1 MKIHVNKKRW
11 NFAILNV
18 FFVILSFF
26 FAVFFSVISNKLDSV
41 TAADRWRGENDLRF
55 AQIGCFLPID
65 SPKKE
70 EDILIFRRTLDQKL
84 LDASLA
90 AADGASLYTD
100 AYSGQAKLT
109 VSGNHGKSEV
119 NAIGVGGEFFLFHPL
134 RLLSGSYI
142 SGNDFMQD
150 RVVLDETLAWRLFGG
165 SDVAGMTVY
174 VGETP
179 LYVAGVIQRETDYAS
194 REAYGEIPV
203 MFVSYSAFHAL
214 TDANITC
221 YEIVMPD
228 MISGFARSV
237 TTENFDVGT
246 GDIVENSSRY
256 SLSNLLQVIKDYGVR
271 SMRHNGVI
279 YPYWENAVRMTED
292 YLALLLVLIV
302 FFAALPVC
310 TVVICCIK
318 LVVSLCQKAV
328 KAVPE
333 RVSAARERKR
343 EEHYARIG
351 EK

>member
-11 NFAILNV
+11 YYAILNV
-18 FFVILSFF
+18 FFVFLSVF
-26 FAVFFSVISNKLDSV
+26 FAVFFSVISHKLDSV
-41 TAADRWRGENDLRF
+41 NAADRWRGENEFRF
-55 AQIGCFLPID
+55 AQIGCFLPVD
-65 SPKKE
+65 SPKNE

-84 LDASLA
+84 LDASLS
-90 AADGASLYTD
+90 ADDRTSLYAD

-109 VSGNHGKSEV
+109 VSGSHGKSEV

-142 SGNDFMQD
+142 SENDLMQD
-150 RVVLDETLAWRLFGG
+150 RVVLDETLAWQLFGG

-179 LYVAGVIQRETDYAS
+179 LYVAGVIQHENDYAS

-203 MFVSYSAFHAL
+203 MFVSYSAFHEL
-214 TDANITC
+214 TETGITC

-228 MISGFARSV
+228 MISGFAKNIMKD
-237 TTENFDVGT
+237 NFDVGN

-256 SLSNLLQVIKDYGVR
+256 SLFNLLQVLKNFGIR

-292 YLALLLVLIV
+292 HLALLLVLIV
-302 FFAALPVC
+302 LFAAVPVL
-310 TVVICCIK
+310 TVAFCCVRFAV
-318 LVVSLCQKAV
+318 LYYRRAAKAI
-328 KAVPE
+328 PE
-333 RVSAARERKR
+333 KVSAARERKR
-343 EEHYARIG
+343 EEHYASIG